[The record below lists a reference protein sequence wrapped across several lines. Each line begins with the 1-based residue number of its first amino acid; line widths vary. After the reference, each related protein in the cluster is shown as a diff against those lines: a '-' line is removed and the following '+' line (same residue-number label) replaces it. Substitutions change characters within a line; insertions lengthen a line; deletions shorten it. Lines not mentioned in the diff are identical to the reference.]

1 MDRSQV
7 IEKPGI
13 SQRQRDKVQAAQ
25 VIMNQ
30 LLDAITLQSMPNFNA
45 GKVSGKPRFKA
56 IQ

>member
-30 LLDAITLQSMPNFNA
+30 LLDAISLQSMPNFNA